1 MARATSDVDGA
12 FGTGVRARARVER
25 GRARGREEV
34 RDDRYVVARA
44 SASARE
50 RRGGR
55 ERARASS
62 VVESRARARGCR
74 RAPDA
79 VSSTRDGAR
88 GVVER

>member
-34 RDDRYVVARA
+34 RDDRYGVAR
-44 SASARE
+44 ASARE

>member
-34 RDDRYVVARA
+34 RDDRYVVA
-44 SASARE
+44 SVRE

-55 ERARASS
+55 ERVRASN
-62 VVESRARARGCR
+62 VVESGARARGCR
-74 RAPDA
+74 RARDA

>member
-34 RDDRYVVARA
+34 RDDRYVVA

>member
-1 MARATSDVDGA
+1 MARSTSDVDGA

-34 RDDRYVVARA
+34 RDDRYVVAR
-44 SASARE
+44 ASARE